1 MSEHSSDRAT
11 DCAPGLWWGRV
22 SPGPWAALVWVPLML
37 AAPAAAM
44 GRNVV
49 GWVGLVVVAA
59 TAVAALF
66 TAFGR
71 RGRRGRLPDALL
83 AVQALAT
90 VVTVTTL
97 PVDVSLW
104 LWVLLGLSLGAAA
117 HPWWGPWAII
127 ATALLA
133 ASWLGFALGWGG
145 AVGGAFT
152 VLASGFGTYAFYR
165 LTEVVAELH
174 RTRAE
179 LAAVAVREER
189 QRMSRDLHDLL
200 GHSLS
205 LIVVKAEAV
214 RRVGPTDPD
223 AVVAHARDIESIGRR
238 ALTQVRQAVAGYRG
252 NGLADELAGAEEA
265 LLAAGVTGVV
275 EAPDPLPPAVAAD
288 ATLGWVVREAV
299 TNVLR
304 HAQASSCR
312 IVIGVGR
319 GRASVSIIDD
329 GVGSDTSADG
339 AGARPATLSTG
350 MRGLTERV
358 RAVGGAVTV
367 DAEPG
372 RGRRVSAWVPLAATT
387 SAADAEPSATPAD
400 DTAADATDDSVA
412 DDGATRPPARSPVSG
427 GRTAR

>member
-1 MSEHSSDRAT
+1 
-11 DCAPGLWWGRV
+11 
-22 SPGPWAALVWVPLML
+22 ML
-37 AAPAAAM
+37 AAPVAAM
-44 GRNVV
+44 GRNAL

-66 TAFGR
+66 TAFPQHGA
-71 RGRRGRLPDALL
+71 RGRRGRIPDFLL
-83 AVQALAT
+83 AVQAVAT

-127 ATALLA
+127 ATALGA
-133 ASWLGFALGWGG
+133 ATWLGFATGWGG

-174 RTRAE
+174 RTRAQ

-214 RRVGPTDPD
+214 RRIGPSDPD
-223 AVVAHARDIESIGRR
+223 AVVAHARDIETIGRR

-252 NGLADELAGAEEA
+252 NGLADELANAEEA
-265 LLAAGVTGVV
+265 LRAARV
-275 EAPDPLPPAVAAD
+275 EAVVVGPDPLPPAVAAD
-288 ATLGWVVREAV
+288 ATLGWVVRESV

-304 HAQASSCR
+304 HARASSCR
-312 IVIGVGR
+312 IVIAAET
-319 GRASVSIIDD
+319 GRASVSITDD
-329 GVGSDTSADG
+329 GVGAGPGPDTSG
-339 AGARPATLSTG
+339 ASLSTG
-350 MRGLTERV
+350 MRGLSERV
-358 RAVGGAVTV
+358 RAAGGTITV

-372 RGRRVSAWVPLAATT
+372 RGRRVSAWVPLNATT
-387 SAADAEPSATPAD
+387 ALSR
-400 DTAADATDDSVA
+400 DATRESVA
-412 DDGATRPPARSPVSG
+412 G
-427 GRTAR
+427 GRTTR